1 MTPRAACPG
10 VGKLS
15 EEAEGGYSVV
25 NEGARES
32 NDEEHRQVRRQC
44 RAHRPP
50 TEENQEHLRTHL
62 PYWSWCPHSVS
73 GRGVR
78 SQHHRKDPGE
88 DQVDVAT
95 VALDCGFFQDMPGEE
110 SIPVLVRRDRET
122 RMLSADAVLVKGV
135 FFSSGQCNRSFEITR
150 GLVWWFA
157 GIKKL
162 PYAAW

>member
-1 MTPRAACPG
+1 MTPRAACTR

-44 RAHRPP
+44 RAHRPL

-78 SQHHRKDPGE
+78 SQHRRRDPGE

-95 VALDCGFFQDMPGEE
+95 VAPDSGIFRYTLGKK
-110 SIPVLVRRDRET
+110 SIPVWVRRDRET
-122 RMLSADAVLVKGV
+122 RMLSADAVLVKG
-135 FFSSGQCNRSFEITR
+135 
-150 GLVWWFA
+150 
-157 GIKKL
+157 
-162 PYAAW
+162 AAVGWTAQQVVRDHERFWAPWQIGGS